1 MKKIKNIL
9 FLLTLGA
16 FIVLLSIAL
25 LLPDQFYGDLSDR
38 LFDTTNNSR
47 SVISKNIPDDVAAPT
62 KKSPPPAAPTSIRD
76 AIKKPSTD
84 KTIRTNIEVIDG
96 MDWRLPA
103 YARRSNLGGLI
114 SETRGPKDYIRG
126 DFHIVRWDRTN
137 PVSGKYNFSE
147 LQHQLNSRPGQQI
160 VLRPEIYSRCEA
172 PAWALKQLR
181 YTRNGSLIFWD
192 QQYLTLLKPYVQ
204 QLAHFVSRNPQVVG
218 VQLGIADGEYRGD
231 CNRFELKDGW
241 GEFTMNPKEL
251 LEAETNFGLTPQ
263 ILESSTKDIVNI
275 FVDAFGKN
283 THKLAFNN
291 LEQFS
296 WNSIA
301 EPYNQ
306 RMPSIAKFVLD
317 KGLGNRDG
325 QVEHWMRY
333 IHKVYGMQL
342 KPVGDG
348 TCSLH
353 MDESVAD
360 RFARRYWATEN
371 EIYGNLDYVLNEH
384 GSYQN
389 QPYRFL
395 ISSLRGLQMRRNYSL
410 IFARAMQ
417 KIDHPV
423 YKTQEFLRYL
433 DKTMGKLRSD
443 TPDLFI
449 LLGER
454 YVADYRLAAEY
465 PERKLCQ
472 NKDQTAIRSFGRW
485 ITETSNSKPSM
496 KVTMPTNDKRWGQ
509 GFYLPQGI
517 DYEYAAR
524 SSTEFSFNINEQLAQ
539 TRCPDRCSVEIK
551 LTYQDDNKS
560 TVWIETS
567 QGKTSQL
574 NTTGDGKLKTA
585 SFTMELS
592 PNNAL
597 NKSDFLVKSAQGSLS
612 LMLLRLNL
620 LNP

>member
-1 MKKIKNIL
+1 MKKLKNIL
-9 FLLTLGA
+9 FLLILGA
-16 FIVLLSIAL
+16 FITLLSIAL

-38 LFDTTNNSR
+38 LFDSDNNNRTVSSKTIDTEVVAPSKTTTPITR
-47 SVISKNIPDDVAAPT
+47 TTKTDTPT
-62 KKSPPPAAPTSIRD
+62 KPTPVK
-76 AIKKPSTD
+76 AIP
-84 KTIRTNIEVIDG
+84 TNIEVIDG

-103 YARRSNLGGLI
+103 YARRSNLGGLV
-114 SETRGPKDYIRG
+114 SETTGPKDYIRG

-192 QQYLTLLKPYVQ
+192 QQYLTLLKPYIKE
-204 QLAHFVSRNPQVVG
+204 LANFVRRNPQVVG
-218 VQLGIADGEYRGD
+218 VQLGISDGEYRGD

-251 LEAETNFGLTPQ
+251 LEAETDFGLTPQ
-263 ILESSTKDIVNI
+263 ILESSTKNIVNS
-275 FVDAFGKN
+275 FAAAFGKN

-306 RMPSIAKFVLD
+306 RMSSIAKFVLD

-342 KPVGDG
+342 KPMGDG
-348 TCSLH
+348 TCSLN
-353 MDESVAD
+353 MDEAVAD

-433 DKTMGKLRSD
+433 DKTMGKLRAD

-472 NKDQTAIRSFGRW
+472 SKDQTAIRSFGRW
-485 ITETSNSKPSM
+485 ITETSNSQPSM
-496 KVTMPTNDKRWGQ
+496 KVTMPANDKRWGQ
-509 GFYLPQGI
+509 GFYLPQGV

-524 SSTEFSFNINEQLAQ
+524 SSNEFAFNINEQLAQ
-539 TRCPDRCSVEIK
+539 LRCPTRCSVVIK
-551 LTYQDDNKS
+551 LTYNDDKKS
-560 TVWIETS
+560 KVWIETL

-574 NTTGDGKLKTA
+574 TTTGDGKLKTA
-585 SFTMELS
+585 SFTVELS
-592 PNNAL
+592 PNNSL
-597 NKSDFLVKSAQGSLS
+597 NKNDFWVKSAQGSLS